1 MSAMPSALYLFM
13 MAMRIWMSAACRS
26 GSRQAMRS
34 PKALR
39 QLTRASTDFGRGSRP
54 NASGW
59 LVLGSRLIAFHSQNK
74 TVAAN
79 AMAERYVSGH
89 LS

>member
-1 MSAMPSALYLFM
+1 MKENLNLLFDLLP
-13 MAMRIWMSAACRS
+13 AP
-26 GSRQAMRS
+26 GT
-34 PKALR
+34 K
-39 QLTRASTDFGRGSRP
+39 GY
-54 NASGW
+54 
-59 LVLGSRLIAFHSQNK
+59 LVLGSRLIEFHSQNK